1 MRSGLGRLDFIQSRS
16 STTTFLPPSSLPSSA
31 MDDITIILRTFIC
44 KNLPSKA
51 MQTTLPLQI
60 PTTKT
65 LTSTYICKW
74 TYRESGASRDQSCK
88 GYAED
93 PDTFPLPTKTF
104 PISFLIRYIHCAHTP
119 HTTHDFFKSNA
130 TMVLKAA
137 SSPIWSTILM
147 RISRGQSTIFQP
159 KE

>member
-104 PISFLIRYIHCAHTP
+104 PISFLIRYIHCAHIP
-119 HTTHDFFKSNA
+119 HTTHDFF
-130 TMVLKAA
+130 
-137 SSPIWSTILM
+137 
-147 RISRGQSTIFQP
+147 
-159 KE
+159 